1 MGIACLL
8 HVCYKNTFR
17 HATIATTAGIH
28 KFDRFMAFPES
39 SPSSSSF
46 DDGPE
51 REQQA
56 ARLILQNAS
65 KTSFSTFNNEFTG
78 LLLFVCAR
86 LTADAARLSLKKK
99 KKKKKRDECK
109 RNGQIQF
116 VVAQMRAENFYTSA
130 ERQQKK

>member
-17 HATIATTAGIH
+17 HATIATTTAGIH

-56 ARLILQNAS
+56 ARLIFQNAS
-65 KTSFSTFNNEFTG
+65 KTSFSRRVHWIVV
-78 LLLFVCAR
+78 VC
-86 LTADAARLSLKKK
+86 L
-99 KKKKKRDECK
+99 
-109 RNGQIQF
+109 
-116 VVAQMRAENFYTSA
+116 
-130 ERQQKK
+130 RQTNC

>member
-1 MGIACLL
+1 MLQKHIPS
-8 HVCYKNTFR
+8 CY
-17 HATIATTAGIH
+17 TIAATAGIH

-56 ARLILQNAS
+56 ARLIFQNAS
-65 KTSFSTFNNEFTG
+65 KTCFHDEFTG

-86 LTADAARLSLKKK
+86 LTADAARLSLRR
-99 KKKKKRDECK
+99 KKR
-109 RNGQIQF
+109 
-116 VVAQMRAENFYTSA
+116 
-130 ERQQKK
+130 ERRVQTE